1 MALDSKKLQGL
12 LFKEQSSSSLAR
24 ILLEYATLTQKME
37 SPDSQSWYFKKGLE
51 ANRKRILRLKKE
63 FNDIKDIFNAAT
75 VDTLLS
81 RIDENL
87 VVKLH
92 YEKHGMGMIGQMH
105 YSKVISENEFL
116 RELIRL
122 KSKTKS
128 LHDIDYYLEN
138 PEEFLIILN

>member
-12 LFKEQSSSSLAR
+12 LIKEQNSSSLSR

-37 SPDSQSWYFKKGLE
+37 SPESQSWYFKKGLE
-51 ANRKRILRLKKE
+51 ANKKRILRLKKE
-63 FNDIKDIFNAAT
+63 FNNIKDIFNAAT

-81 RIDENL
+81 KIDENL
-87 VVKLH
+87 EIKSH
-92 YEKHGMGMIGQMH
+92 YEGRGVGMIGQMH
-105 YSKVISENEFL
+105 YSSVVSQNKFL
-116 RELIRL
+116 RELVRL
-122 KSKTKS
+122 KGKTNS